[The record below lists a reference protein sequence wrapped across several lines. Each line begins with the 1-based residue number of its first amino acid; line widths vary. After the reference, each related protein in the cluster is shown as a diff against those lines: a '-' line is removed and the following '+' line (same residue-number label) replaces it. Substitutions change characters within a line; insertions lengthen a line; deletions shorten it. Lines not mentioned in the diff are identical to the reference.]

1 MQALLDAPDTTTR
14 FGIRDRAML
23 YLCFAAGLRVS
34 ELIGLCME
42 HLTLHPEPSIL
53 IHGKGRRQ
61 RALPLWKETSVTMRA
76 WLAIRAEA
84 SVPEIFLNARGKQ
97 MSRWGFAYILR
108 KHVKVAGE
116 SCPSILNKKISP
128 HVLRHTCALVMLQ
141 ATKDIR
147 KVALWLGH
155 SGIQATEVY
164 LRTDPTE
171 KLEAIKAITPPTLQS
186 GNFRPPDKLIATLTG
201 GDFF

>member
-1 MQALLDAPDTTTR
+1 MFSL
-14 FGIRDRAML
+14 
-23 YLCFAAGLRVS
+23 GLQ
-34 ELIGLCME
+34 
-42 HLTLHPEPSIL
+42 
-53 IHGKGRRQ
+53 GKGRRQ

-171 KLEAIKAITPPTLQS
+171 KLAAIKAITPPTLQS